1 MITDPLPT
9 ESFNVETVTRSAT
22 GPLIIWDVTDTA
34 RRRQFYH
41 GTDAVVYV
49 FENSDSTDLTAVK
62 SDLKTLLSDRDLHNL
77 PLLLVLSK
85 QDLNELAPENTEKL
99 TNITDLIKN
108 RHYACVG
115 TRKDDTETFKHA
127 FEHLCQIIHS
137 DSTS

>member
-1 MITDPLPT
+1 MDVYGLLFQYDNVNLSSTGTTLKPL
-9 ESFNVETVTRSAT
+9 
-22 GPLIIWDVTDTA
+22 
-34 RRRQFYH
+34 QMFYILMF
-41 GTDAVVYV
+41 YV
-49 FENSDSTDLTAVK
+49 A
-62 SDLKTLLSDRDLHNL
+62 
-77 PLLLVLSK
+77 
-85 QDLNELAPENTEKL
+85 ELAPENTEKL